1 VKEIDRHQP
10 QLAELEKWR
19 LVVQGDQAFNIAAGA
34 FEIEHFH
41 GKTNIRVL
49 DTSRVTVETGK
60 RGVSLPDALRGLVPV
75 PATYQ

>member
-1 VKEIDRHQP
+1 LK
-10 QLAELEKWR
+10 KWY
-19 LVVQGDQAFNIAAGA
+19 LVVQGDEAFNIAAGA

-49 DTSRVTVETGK
+49 DTSRVSVEIGTGK
-60 RGVSLPDALRGLVPV
+60 RGVSLSDAPPGLK